1 MSTDGHSRLTR
12 QTRGDVPCR
21 CTLPWSWPPP
31 ADQREWTPALNFL
44 EGLHGAVAIAL
55 LGGLL
60 FTEEA
65 GVPLPFAPGELTLL
79 AAGLLIAA
87 GGLDPYV
94 FIPLALVACIAGSLV
109 GYTWARAVGD
119 RGLRALARRIHQ
131 QRALERVSGR
141 VRSAGWSGVAVS
153 RLIPGLRIYT
163 TLVAG
168 ALRVRR
174 TSFLLGIVP
183 ATVIWIGVYI
193 TLGVLVGVP
202 IEHFFTAVQRL
213 AIQGAILVVM
223 GVGCYFVIRKTP
235 ASSGAGLVRVPR
247 SVRIVIAAALD
258 IGVVTSISTGL
269 LALGR
274 LVGFGLQAGWVDPA
288 VALLV
293 VAGFYV
299 VIARRSGG
307 ATVGEALLQTSY
319 ATGQRLPFEPR
330 AAIRAARSFLAR
342 SADDLGKTSDLL
354 RALSDPER
362 LRVVS
367 ELLDAPR
374 TVPELAVLTRRPP
387 FEVRHQL
394 ERLSSTGALIISG
407 EEPRVTYVI
416 RPDLGRALVQ
426 LLAVMPPA

>member
-1 MSTDGHSRLTR
+1 M
-12 QTRGDVPCR
+12 
-21 CTLPWSWPPP
+21 
-31 ADQREWTPALNFL
+31 NFL
-44 EGLHGAVAIAL
+44 AGLHGAVAIAL

-94 FIPLALVACIAGSLV
+94 FIPVALIACIAGSLV

-119 RGLRALARRIHQ
+119 RGLQALARRIHQ
-131 QRALERVSGR
+131 QRSLERVSGR
-141 VRSAGWSGVAVS
+141 VRSAGWGGIAVS

-174 TSFLLGIVP
+174 TTFLLGMAP
-183 ATVIWIGVYI
+183 ATVIWLAVYVA
-193 TLGVLVGVP
+193 LGVLVGVP
-202 IEHFFTAVQRL
+202 IEHFFTAVQKL
-213 AIQGAILVVM
+213 AIQGAILVAM
-223 GVGCYFVIRKTP
+223 GVGCYFLIRRTP

-247 SVRIVIAAALD
+247 PARVVIAAVLD
-258 IGVVTSISTGL
+258 IGVVASVTTGL
-269 LALGR
+269 LALAR
-274 LVGFGLQAGWVDPA
+274 LLGFGLQAGWVDPV

-299 VIARRSGG
+299 VIARRSSG

-319 ATGQRLPFEPR
+319 ATGQRLPLRPR
-330 AAIRAARSFLAR
+330 AALKAARSVLSRNADEL
-342 SADDLGKTSDLL
+342 SAASDLL
-354 RALSDPER
+354 RTLSDPER
-362 LRVVS
+362 LRIVS
-367 ELLDAPR
+367 QLLEEPR
-374 TVPELAVLTRRPP
+374 TVPELATSTRQPP

-394 ERLSSTGALIISG
+394 ERLSSTGALVVSG
-407 EEPRVTYVI
+407 EEPRVVYVI

-426 LLAVMPPA
+426 LLAVMPTA

>member
-1 MSTDGHSRLTR
+1 VPVYAAVVLFATGWSDG
-12 QTRGDVPCR
+12 V
-21 CTLPWSWPPP
+21 
-31 ADQREWTPALNFL
+31 TPGLNFL
-44 EGLHGAVAIAL
+44 AGLHGAVALAL

-87 GGLDPYV
+87 GGLDPYI
-94 FIPLALVACIAGSLV
+94 FIPLALLACIAGSLL

-119 RGLRALARRIHQ
+119 RGLQALARRIHQ

-141 VRSAGWSGVAVS
+141 IRSAGWGGVAVS

-168 ALRVRR
+168 AVRVRR
-174 TSFLLGIVP
+174 STFFLGIVP
-183 ATVIWIGVYI
+183 AAVIWIAVYVA
-193 TLGVLVGVP
+193 LGVLVGVP
-202 IEHFFTAVQRL
+202 IEHFFTAVQKL

-223 GVGCYFVIRKTP
+223 GVGCYFLIRRTP

-247 SVRIVIAAALD
+247 PVRVVIAAVLD
-258 IGVVTSISTGL
+258 IGVVASVTTGL

-274 LVGFGLQAGWVDPA
+274 LLGFGLQAGWVDPV

-299 VIARRSGG
+299 VIARRSSG

-319 ATGQRLPFEPR
+319 ATGQRLPLRPR
-330 AAIRAARSFLAR
+330 AALQAARSVLSR
-342 SADDLGKTSDLL
+342 NADELTATSDLL
-354 RALSDPER
+354 RTLSDPER
-362 LRVVS
+362 LRIVS
-367 ELLDAPR
+367 QLLEEPR
-374 TVPELAVLTRRPP
+374 TIPELATLTRQPP

-394 ERLSSTGALIISG
+394 ERLSSTGALVVSG
-407 EEPRVTYVI
+407 EEPRVVYVI

-426 LLAVMPPA
+426 LLAVMPTA

>member
-1 MSTDGHSRLTR
+1 VPVYAAVVLFATGWSDG
-12 QTRGDVPCR
+12 V
-21 CTLPWSWPPP
+21 
-31 ADQREWTPALNFL
+31 TPGLNFL
-44 EGLHGAVAIAL
+44 AGLHGAVALAL

-87 GGLDPYV
+87 GGLDPYI
-94 FIPLALVACIAGSLV
+94 FIPLALLACIAGSLV

-119 RGLRALARRIHQ
+119 RGLQALARRIHQ

-141 VRSAGWSGVAVS
+141 IRSAGWGGVAVS

-168 ALRVRR
+168 AVRVRR
-174 TSFLLGIVP
+174 STFFLGIVP
-183 ATVIWIGVYI
+183 AAVIWIAVYVA
-193 TLGVLVGVP
+193 LGVLVGVP
-202 IEHFFTAVQRL
+202 IEHFFTAVQKL

-223 GVGCYFVIRKTP
+223 GVGCYFLIRRTP

-247 SVRIVIAAALD
+247 PVRVVIAAVLD
-258 IGVVTSISTGL
+258 IGVVASVTTGL

-274 LVGFGLQAGWVDPA
+274 LLGFGLQAGWVDPV

-299 VIARRSGG
+299 VIARRSSG

-319 ATGQRLPFEPR
+319 ATGQRLPLRPR
-330 AAIRAARSFLAR
+330 AALQAARSVLSR
-342 SADDLGKTSDLL
+342 NADELTATSDLL
-354 RALSDPER
+354 RTLSDPER
-362 LRVVS
+362 LRIVS
-367 ELLDAPR
+367 QLLEEPR
-374 TVPELAVLTRRPP
+374 TIPELATLTRQPP

-394 ERLSSTGALIISG
+394 ERLSSTGALVVSG
-407 EEPRVTYVI
+407 EEPRVVYVI

-426 LLAVMPPA
+426 LLAVMPTA

>member
-1 MSTDGHSRLTR
+1 M
-12 QTRGDVPCR
+12 
-21 CTLPWSWPPP
+21 
-31 ADQREWTPALNFL
+31 NFL

-87 GGLDPYV
+87 GGLDPYI
-94 FIPLALVACIAGSLV
+94 FIPVALIACIVGSLV

-119 RGLRALARRIHQ
+119 RGLQALARRIHQ
-131 QRALERVSGR
+131 QRSLERVSGR
-141 VRSAGWSGVAVS
+141 IRSAGWGGVAVS

-174 TSFLLGIVP
+174 TTFLLGMAP
-183 ATVIWIGVYI
+183 ATVIWIAVYVA
-193 TLGVLVGVP
+193 LGVLAGVP
-202 IEHFFTAVQRL
+202 IEHFFTAVQKL

-223 GVGCYFVIRKTP
+223 GVGCYFLVRRTP

-247 SVRIVIAAALD
+247 PVRVVIAAVLD
-258 IGVVTSISTGL
+258 IGVVASVTTGL

-274 LVGFGLQAGWVDPA
+274 LLGFGLQAGWVGPV

-299 VIARRSGG
+299 VIARRSSG

-319 ATGQRLPFEPR
+319 ATGQRLPLRPR
-330 AAIRAARSFLAR
+330 AALQAARSVLSRNTGELTA
-342 SADDLGKTSDLL
+342 TSDLL

-362 LRVVS
+362 LRIVS
-367 ELLDAPR
+367 QLLEEPR
-374 TVPELAVLTRRPP
+374 TIPELATLTRQPP

-394 ERLSSTGALIISG
+394 ERLSSTGALVVSG
-407 EEPRVTYVI
+407 EEPRVVYVI

-426 LLAVMPPA
+426 LLAVMPSA

>member
-1 MSTDGHSRLTR
+1 VPVYAAVVLFATGWSDG
-12 QTRGDVPCR
+12 V
-21 CTLPWSWPPP
+21 
-31 ADQREWTPALNFL
+31 TPGLNFL
-44 EGLHGAVAIAL
+44 AGLHGAVALAL

-87 GGLDPYV
+87 GGLDPYI
-94 FIPLALVACIAGSLV
+94 FIPLALLACIAGSLV

-119 RGLRALARRIHQ
+119 RGLQALARRIHQ

-141 VRSAGWSGVAVS
+141 IRSAGWGGVAVS

-168 ALRVRR
+168 AVRVRR
-174 TSFLLGIVP
+174 STFFLGIVP
-183 ATVIWIGVYI
+183 AAVIWIAVYVA
-193 TLGVLVGVP
+193 LGVLVGVP
-202 IEHFFTAVQRL
+202 IEHFFTAVQKL

-223 GVGCYFVIRKTP
+223 GVGCYFLIRRTP

-247 SVRIVIAAALD
+247 PVRVVIAAVLD
-258 IGVVTSISTGL
+258 IGVVASVTTGL

-274 LVGFGLQAGWVDPA
+274 LLGFGLQAGWVDPV

-299 VIARRSGG
+299 VIARRSSG

-319 ATGQRLPFEPR
+319 ATGQRLPLRPR
-330 AAIRAARSFLAR
+330 AALQAARSVLSR
-342 SADDLGKTSDLL
+342 NADELTATSDLL
-354 RALSDPER
+354 RTLSDPER
-362 LRVVS
+362 LRIVS
-367 ELLDAPR
+367 QLLEEPR
-374 TVPELAVLTRRPP
+374 TIAELATLTRQPP

-394 ERLSSTGALIISG
+394 ERLSSTGALVVSG
-407 EEPRVTYVI
+407 EEPRVVYVI

-426 LLAVMPPA
+426 LLAVMPTA

>member
-1 MSTDGHSRLTR
+1 MPVYAAVVLFATGWSDG
-12 QTRGDVPCR
+12 V
-21 CTLPWSWPPP
+21 
-31 ADQREWTPALNFL
+31 TPGLNFL
-44 EGLHGAVAIAL
+44 AGLHGAVALAL

-87 GGLDPYV
+87 GGLDPYI
-94 FIPLALVACIAGSLV
+94 FIPLALLACIAGSLV

-119 RGLRALARRIHQ
+119 RGLQALARRIHQ

-141 VRSAGWSGVAVS
+141 IRSAGWGGVAVS

-174 TSFLLGIVP
+174 STFFLGIVP
-183 ATVIWIGVYI
+183 ATVIWIAVYVA
-193 TLGVLVGVP
+193 LGVLVGVP
-202 IEHFFTAVQRL
+202 IEHFFTAVQKL

-223 GVGCYFVIRKTP
+223 GVGCYFLIRRTP

-247 SVRIVIAAALD
+247 PVRVVIAAVLD
-258 IGVVTSISTGL
+258 IGVVASVTTGL

-274 LVGFGLQAGWVDPA
+274 LLGFGLQAGWVDPV

-299 VIARRSGG
+299 VIARRSSG

-319 ATGQRLPFEPR
+319 ATGQRLPLRPR
-330 AAIRAARSFLAR
+330 AALQAARSVLSR
-342 SADDLGKTSDLL
+342 NADELTATSDLL
-354 RALSDPER
+354 RTLSDPER
-362 LRVVS
+362 LRIVS
-367 ELLDAPR
+367 QLLEEPR
-374 TVPELAVLTRRPP
+374 TIPELATLTRQPP

-394 ERLSSTGALIISG
+394 ERLSSTGALVVSG
-407 EEPRVTYVI
+407 EEPRVVYVI

-426 LLAVMPPA
+426 LLAVMPTA

>member
-1 MSTDGHSRLTR
+1 
-12 QTRGDVPCR
+12 
-21 CTLPWSWPPP
+21 
-31 ADQREWTPALNFL
+31 LNFL
-44 EGLHGAVAIAL
+44 EGLHGVVAIAL

-87 GGLDPYV
+87 GGLDPLI
-94 FIPLALVACIAGSLV
+94 FIPVALVACIAGSLV

-119 RGLRALARRIHQ
+119 RGLQALARRIHQ
-131 QRALERVSGR
+131 QRALERVSKR
-141 VRSAGWSGVAVS
+141 IRSAGWGGVAVS

-168 ALRVRR
+168 AVQVRR
-174 TSFLLGIVP
+174 SVFLLGMVP
-183 ATVIWIGVYI
+183 TTVIWMAVYLA
-193 TLGVLVGVP
+193 LGVLVGVP
-202 IEHFFTAVQRL
+202 IEHLLNEVQRL
-213 AIQGAILVVM
+213 AVQGAILLAM

-247 SVRIVIAAALD
+247 PVRVVIAAALD
-258 IGVVTSISTGL
+258 IGVVASVTTGL
-269 LALGR
+269 LALAR
-274 LVGFGLQAGWVDPA
+274 LLGFGLQAGWVDLV

-319 ATGQRLPFEPR
+319 ATGQRLALRPR
-330 AAIRAARSFLAR
+330 AALKTARSLLTWTREDLTPTTELMR
-342 SADDLGKTSDLL
+342 S
-354 RALSDPER
+354 LSDPER
-362 LRVVS
+362 LHLVS
-367 ELLDAPR
+367 LLLGEPR
-374 TVPELAVLTRRPP
+374 TVPELATLTRQPT

-394 ERLSSTGALIISG
+394 DRLSATGALLISG
-407 EEPRVTYVI
+407 DEPSPTYTV
-416 RPDLGRALVQ
+416 RPDLGHALVE
-426 LLAVMPPA
+426 LLAAMPSA

>member
-1 MSTDGHSRLTR
+1 
-12 QTRGDVPCR
+12 V
-21 CTLPWSWPPP
+21 
-31 ADQREWTPALNFL
+31 TPGVNFL
-44 EGLHGAVAIAL
+44 AGLHGAVAIVL

-79 AAGLLIAA
+79 AAGLLIVA

-94 FIPLALVACIAGSLV
+94 FIPVALVACIAGSLV

-119 RGLRALARRIHQ
+119 RGLQALARRIHQ
-131 QRALERVSGR
+131 QRRLERVSAR
-141 VRSAGWSGVAVS
+141 VRSAGWGGIAVS

-174 TSFLLGIVP
+174 TTFVLGMAP
-183 ATVIWIGVYI
+183 ATVIWLAVYI
-193 TLGVLVGVP
+193 ALGVLVGVP
-202 IEHFFTAVQRL
+202 IEHFFTAVQKL
-213 AIQGAILVVM
+213 AVQGAILVVM
-223 GVGCYFVIRKTP
+223 GVGCYVLIRKTP

-247 SVRIVIAAALD
+247 PVRVVIAALLD
-258 IGVVTSISTGL
+258 IGVVASVTTGL
-269 LALGR
+269 IALGR
-274 LVGFGLQAGWVDPA
+274 LLGFGLRAGWVDPV

-299 VIARRSGG
+299 VIARRSSG

-319 ATGQRLPFEPR
+319 ATGQRLPLRPH
-330 AAIRAARSFLAR
+330 AALRAARSVLSR
-342 SADDLGKTSDLL
+342 NADELTATSDLL
-354 RALSDPER
+354 RTLGDPER
-362 LRVVS
+362 LRIVS
-367 ELLDAPR
+367 QLLEEPR
-374 TVPELAVLTRRPP
+374 TVPELATLTRQPP

-394 ERLSSTGALIISG
+394 ERLSSTGALVVSG
-407 EEPRVTYVI
+407 EEPGVAYVI

-426 LLAVMPPA
+426 LLAVMPTA

>member
-1 MSTDGHSRLTR
+1 
-12 QTRGDVPCR
+12 
-21 CTLPWSWPPP
+21 
-31 ADQREWTPALNFL
+31 LNFL
-44 EGLHGAVAIAL
+44 QGLHGVVAIVL

-87 GGLDPYV
+87 GGLDPV
-94 FIPLALVACIAGSLV
+94 AFIPVALVACVAGSLV

-119 RGLRALARRIHQ
+119 HGLQALARRIHQ
-131 QRALERVSGR
+131 QHALDRVSGR
-141 VRSAGWSGVAVS
+141 VQAAGWGGIAVS

-174 TSFLLGIVP
+174 STFLLGVVP
-183 ATVIWIGVYI
+183 ATVAWMAVYVA
-193 TLGVLVGVP
+193 LGVLVGVP
-202 IEHFFTAVQRL
+202 IEHFLTEVQRL
-213 AIQGAILVVM
+213 AVQGAILLAM
-223 GVGCYFVIRKTP
+223 GVGCYFVIRRTP

-247 SVRIVIAAALD
+247 PVRVVIAALLD
-258 IGVVTSISTGL
+258 IGVVASVTTGL

-274 LVGFGLQAGWVDPA
+274 LVGFGLQAGWVDLV

-319 ATGQRLPFEPR
+319 ATGQRLTLRPR
-330 AAIRAARSFLAR
+330 AALKAARSLLSWTR
-342 SADDLGKTSDLL
+342 DDLTPTTELMRSLG
-354 RALSDPER
+354 DPER
-362 LRVVS
+362 LRMVS
-367 ELLDAPR
+367 LLLGEPR
-374 TVPELAVLTRRPP
+374 TVAELATLTRQPP
-387 FEVRHQL
+387 FEVRHRL
-394 ERLSSTGALIISG
+394 DRLSSTGALI
-407 EEPRVTYVI
+407 VTGDEAHTAYAV
-416 RPDLGRALVQ
+416 RPDLGHALVE
-426 LLAVMPPA
+426 LLAVMPPPSVIV

>member
-1 MSTDGHSRLTR
+1 
-12 QTRGDVPCR
+12 
-21 CTLPWSWPPP
+21 
-31 ADQREWTPALNFL
+31 LNFL
-44 EGLHGAVAIAL
+44 AGLHGAVAIAL

-94 FIPLALVACIAGSLV
+94 FIPVALIACIAGSLV

-119 RGLRALARRIHQ
+119 RGLQALARRIHQ
-131 QRALERVSGR
+131 QRSLERVSGR
-141 VRSAGWSGVAVS
+141 VRSAGWGGIAVS

-174 TSFLLGIVP
+174 TTFLLGMAP
-183 ATVIWIGVYI
+183 ATVIWLAVYVA
-193 TLGVLVGVP
+193 LGVLVGVP
-202 IEHFFTAVQRL
+202 IEHFFTAVQKL
-213 AIQGAILVVM
+213 AIQGAILVAM
-223 GVGCYFVIRKTP
+223 GVGCYFLIRRTP

-247 SVRIVIAAALD
+247 PVRVVIAALLD
-258 IGVVTSISTGL
+258 IGVVASVTTGL
-269 LALGR
+269 IALAR
-274 LVGFGLQAGWVDPA
+274 LLGFGLQAGWVDPV

-299 VIARRSGG
+299 VIARRSSG

-319 ATGQRLPFEPR
+319 ATGQRLPLRPR
-330 AAIRAARSFLAR
+330 AALKAARSVLSRNADEL
-342 SADDLGKTSDLL
+342 SAASDLL
-354 RALSDPER
+354 RTLSDPER
-362 LRVVS
+362 LRIVS
-367 ELLDAPR
+367 QLLEEPR
-374 TVPELAVLTRRPP
+374 TVPELATSTRQPP

-394 ERLSSTGALIISG
+394 ERLSSTGALVVSG
-407 EEPRVTYVI
+407 EEPRVVYVI

-426 LLAVMPPA
+426 LLAVMPTA

>member
-1 MSTDGHSRLTR
+1 M
-12 QTRGDVPCR
+12 
-21 CTLPWSWPPP
+21 
-31 ADQREWTPALNFL
+31 ADQTEWLPGLNFL
-44 EGLHGAVAIAL
+44 QGLHGAVAIAL

-79 AAGLLIAA
+79 AAGLLIAS

-94 FIPLALVACIAGSLV
+94 FIPVALVACIAGSVV

-119 RGLRALARRIHQ
+119 RGLQALARRIHQ
-131 QRALERVSGR
+131 QHALERVSGR
-141 VRSAGWSGVAVS
+141 VRSAGWAGVAVS

-174 TSFLLGIVP
+174 TTFLLGMVP
-183 ATVIWIGVYI
+183 ATVIWMVVCVA
-193 TLGVLVGVP
+193 LGVLVGVP
-202 IEHFFTAVQRL
+202 IEHFFNDVQKL

-235 ASSGAGLVRVPR
+235 ASSGAGLVRLPR
-247 SVRIVIAAALD
+247 PVRVVIAAALD
-258 IGVVTSISTGL
+258 IGVVASISTGL

-274 LVGFGLQAGWVDPA
+274 LLGFGLRAGWVDPV

-319 ATGQRLPFEPR
+319 ATGQRLPFRPR
-330 AAIRAARSFLAR
+330 AALQAARSLLSR
-342 SADDLGKTSDLL
+342 TRDELSATSDLL

-362 LRVVS
+362 LRIVS
-367 ELLDAPR
+367 QLLEEPR
-374 TVPELAVLTRRPP
+374 TLPELATLTQQPP

-394 ERLSSTGALIISG
+394 DHLSSTGALVVSG
-407 EEPRVTYVI
+407 DEPDMVYVI

-426 LLAVMPPA
+426 LLAVMPSA

>member
-1 MSTDGHSRLTR
+1 
-12 QTRGDVPCR
+12 
-21 CTLPWSWPPP
+21 
-31 ADQREWTPALNFL
+31 LNFL
-44 EGLHGAVAIAL
+44 AGLHGAVAIAL

-94 FIPLALVACIAGSLV
+94 FIPVALIACIAGSLV

-119 RGLRALARRIHQ
+119 RGLQALARRIHQ
-131 QRALERVSGR
+131 QRSLERVSGR
-141 VRSAGWSGVAVS
+141 VRSAGWGGIAVS

-174 TSFLLGIVP
+174 TTFLLGMAP
-183 ATVIWIGVYI
+183 ATVIWLAVYI
-193 TLGVLVGVP
+193 ALGVLVGVP
-202 IEHFFTAVQRL
+202 IEHFFTAVQKL
-213 AIQGAILVVM
+213 AVQGAILVVM
-223 GVGCYFVIRKTP
+223 GVGCYVLIRKTP
-235 ASSGAGLVRVPR
+235 ASSGAGFVRVPR
-247 SVRIVIAAALD
+247 PVRVVIAALLD
-258 IGVVTSISTGL
+258 IGVVASVTTGL
-269 LALGR
+269 IALAR
-274 LVGFGLQAGWVDPA
+274 LLGFGLQAGWVDPV

-299 VIARRSGG
+299 VIARRSSG

-319 ATGQRLPFEPR
+319 ATGQRLPLRPR
-330 AAIRAARSFLAR
+330 AALKAARSVLSRNADEL
-342 SADDLGKTSDLL
+342 SAASDLL
-354 RALSDPER
+354 RTLSDPER
-362 LRVVS
+362 LRIVS
-367 ELLDAPR
+367 QLLEEPR
-374 TVPELAVLTRRPP
+374 TVPELATSTRQPP

-394 ERLSSTGALIISG
+394 ERLSSTGALVVSG
-407 EEPRVTYVI
+407 EEPRVVYVI

-426 LLAVMPPA
+426 LLAVMPTA